1 MTALLVNARSRD
13 AEFGSRVRSFDG
25 RPILNRPSACALVQG
40 ACLWFERSPSPPR
53 GNAAL
58 FGVPLSI
65 LLHGYRLADRNRADG
80 RHKTKLIGHRA
91 EGPAMRFERRL
102 AGRGEFS
109 DGLALLMICN
119 TDGASSRRP
128 RKPANLSHWQCQVAR
143 DGRWGGA
150 YAHGY
155 DLGDSRELPR
165 NRHSRRRGLCDRQP
179 RAQLQMAVGVVQ
191 GASLRPQLVA
201 LQLWAAHARWV
212 GLAGSSGGC

>member
-1 MTALLVNARSRD
+1 MGRPRRRREAQPFRRRSPARRAPTVRYRPQVRPSSSRVMTALLVNARSRD

-25 RPILNRPSACALVQG
+25 RPIPNRPSACALVQG

-80 RHKTKLIGHRA
+80 RHKTKPIGHRA

-109 DGLALLMICN
+109 DGFALLMICN
-119 TDGASSRRP
+119 TDGASWRRP
-128 RKPANLSHWQCQVAR
+128 RKP
-143 DGRWGGA
+143 GA
-150 YAHGY
+150 TRVG
-155 DLGDSRELPR
+155 
-165 NRHSRRRGLCDRQP
+165 RRRDP
-179 RAQLQMAVGVVQ
+179 RWRGVVR
-191 GASLRPQLVA
+191 LR
-201 LQLWAAHARWV
+201 
-212 GLAGSSGGC
+212 